1 MVDVVLVRPDDHL
14 VVGVRW
20 SGFTVSGTGP
30 AARLTASAE
39 ARILIT
45 LPPQHVGEETSP
57 PASGAPLQL
66 PVGSAGEAV
75 PVWRGVLSAPTR
87 LAFAV
92 APNTQIPLTAE
103 GILNAVVNNPLLV
116 LAGVPGSDDTAI
128 ELPWR
133 LVIAPHGR
141 SAAGTVVC
149 RHSARPV
156 SAEST
161 GLWRTRFVDAASAP
175 DATLL
180 DANLTL
186 QVADPVI
193 AGAADPVFGPNN
205 SIPLGQA
212 DRQRL
217 FTETANQPAR
227 VTRLE
232 LSTLGGTLNAA
243 AVFQNFEWEHRAVL
257 GRDMHV
263 RTLAKGAMYPLG
275 HRAEFLQVAER
286 IYDGDATSGGAAVL
300 RSVHVLT
307 IVEPVRHAPGDGP
320 IRRGF
325 PLGDLEVTRTV
336 FTDLAPPNWQ
346 KFPLPN
352 VGTVPTHFAPTT
364 LGGLTVQFPIACT
377 TSAGVLK
384 LNIPMLF
391 VADLRPAAESLT
403 DPGLAQRLATDYG
416 ATEVR
421 IPPTNI
427 DLVGAPADPQLPDA
441 ATATDAP
448 VNVDV
453 HEVHSLTIA
462 GVTDGLNLAD
472 GYRCKLTQF
481 ELALPALRAL
491 RGDDIHAIVAFA
503 NKYLQNGASEDVL
516 LEMLPDQIV
525 SIDFTHAADRS
536 GGLLKPSYITNAI
549 SRQLGPIDRFS
560 LPDPITKNINVESLF
575 PNPDA
580 TLLGFPL
587 KSLLTE
593 LKAPPEITSLS
604 IPTSAPEITS
614 LSVPTSAPEV
624 RMRWPKPGDAPVKL
638 TSVGP
643 FIAKPTT
650 TLDLTITIAPNKA
663 DTDCT
668 VNDFALELPPG
679 DNKVLR
685 LTFATMTFSQHDGK
699 SPSLE
704 VTGVKAEFLGDLAL
718 LQHLQEA
725 VEQAASGLPSSL
737 GAVGK
742 LIDVKPTGITVHYSL
757 AIPSIASGAFVMR
770 NMAFTTDIEVPFGP
784 SPLSIS
790 LAFATRANPFQ
801 LAVMMFGGT
810 GYIELELNRDGLK
823 RFEASL
829 EFGAFM
835 AVDFVVASGEVHAL
849 GGVRFV
855 LESGAVTIAGYLRV
869 GGSVEVLGLI
879 SISIELCLTLAYK
892 SEQQALVG
900 RATLVIEIDLTLWS
914 VKVELDSGEWKFA
927 GGAHTQRALF
937 AEDAAASTPD
947 TFGLWQAYR
956 GAFADLPLPTSPDAA
971 ALDTTVDDGTLP
983 Q

>member
-1 MVDVVLVRPDDHL
+1 MADVVLVRPDDHL

-30 AARLTASAE
+30 AARLTAGAE

-92 APNTQIPLTAE
+92 AQNTQIPLTAE
-103 GILNAVVNNPLLV
+103 GVLNAVVNNPLLV
-116 LAGVPGSDDTAI
+116 PAGVPGPDDTAI

-133 LVIAPHGR
+133 LVIAPRGR

-149 RHSARPV
+149 RHPARPV

-180 DANLTL
+180 DADLTL

-205 SIPLGQA
+205 FIPLRQA

-217 FTETANQPAR
+217 VTETANQPARAR

-232 LSTLGGTLNAA
+232 LSTLGGTLDAA
-243 AVFQNFEWEHRAVL
+243 GVFQNFEWEHRAVL

-275 HRAEFLQVAER
+275 HRAKFLQVAER
-286 IYDGDATSGGAAVL
+286 TYDSDVTAGGAAVL
-300 RSVHVLT
+300 RYVNVLT

-325 PLGDLEVTRTV
+325 PLGDVEVTRTV

-377 TSAGVLK
+377 TGAGVVK

-403 DPGLAQRLATDYG
+403 DPGLAQRLAADYG

-427 DLVGAPADPQLPDA
+427 DLVGAAADAQLPDE
-441 ATATDAP
+441 ATATDTP

-462 GVTDGLNLAD
+462 GVTEGLNLAD
-472 GYRCKLTQF
+472 GYRCRLSQF

-491 RGDDIHAIVAFA
+491 RGDDTHAIVAFA

-536 GGLLKPSYITNAI
+536 GGLLKPSYITNSI

-575 PNPDA
+575 PSPDA

-593 LKAPPEITSLS
+593 LKAPPEITSLP
-604 IPTSAPEITS
+604 I
-614 LSVPTSAPEV
+614 PTSAPEV

-650 TLDLTITIAPNKA
+650 TLDLNITIAPNKA
-663 DTDCT
+663 DTDC
-668 VNDFALELPPG
+668 VIKDFTLELPPG
-679 DNKVLR
+679 DKKVLR

-699 SPSLE
+699 SPSLD
-704 VTGVKAEFLGDLAL
+704 VTGVKAEFLGDLKL
-718 LQHLQEA
+718 LQQLQDA

-737 GAVGK
+737 GAVAK

-770 NMAFTTDIEVPFGP
+770 NMAFTTRIEVPFGP

-790 LAFATRANPFQ
+790 LAFAARANPFQ
-801 LAVMMFGGT
+801 LAVMMFDGT

-855 LESGAVTIAGYLRV
+855 LESSGAVTIAGYLRV

-879 SISIELCLTLAYK
+879 SVSIELCLTLAYK

-914 VKVELDSGEWKFA
+914 DKVELDSGEWKFA
-927 GGAHTQRALF
+927 GGAQQRALF
-937 AEDAAASTPD
+937 AEDVAASD
-947 TFGLWQAYR
+947 TFALWQAYR
-956 GAFADLPLPTSPDAA
+956 RAFADLPLPTSPDAA
-971 ALDTTVDDGTLP
+971 ALESPGITTSR
-983 Q
+983 

>member
-1 MVDVVLVRPDDHL
+1 MAGVVLVRPDDHL

-20 SGFTVSGTGP
+20 LGFTVSGTGP
-30 AARLTASAE
+30 AARLTAGTE

-66 PVGSAGEAV
+66 LVGSAGEAV

-103 GILNAVVNNPLLV
+103 GVLNAVVNNPLLV
-116 LAGVPGSDDTAI
+116 PAGVPGPDDTAI

-133 LVIAPHGR
+133 LVIAPRGR

-180 DANLTL
+180 DADLTL

-193 AGAADPVFGPNN
+193 AGAADPVFA
-205 SIPLGQA
+205 IPLPQA
-212 DRQRL
+212 DRQL
-217 FTETANQPAR
+217 LVTETANQPAR
-227 VTRLE
+227 LTRLE
-232 LSTLGGTLNAA
+232 LSTLGGTLAA
-243 AVFQNFEWEHRAVL
+243 AGVFQNFEWEHRAVL

-275 HRAEFLQVAER
+275 HRAKFLQVVER
-286 IYDGDATSGGAAVL
+286 IYDSDATAGGAAVL
-300 RSVHVLT
+300 RFVNVLT

-325 PLGDLEVTRTV
+325 PLGDVEITRTV
-336 FTDLAPPNWQ
+336 FTDLATPVWQ
-346 KFPLPN
+346 EFPLPN
-352 VGTVPTHFAPTT
+352 VGMVPTHFTPTT

-377 TSAGVLK
+377 TSAGVVK
-384 LNIPMLF
+384 LIIPMLF
-391 VADLRPAAESLT
+391 VADFRPAAESLT

-416 ATEVR
+416 ANEVR
-421 IPPTNI
+421 IPPTDI
-427 DLVGAPADPQLPDA
+427 DLVGAPADAQPPHA
-441 ATATDAP
+441 AAATDAP

-472 GYRCKLTQF
+472 DGYRCKLTQF

-491 RGDDIHAIVAFA
+491 RGDDTHAIVTFS
-503 NKYLQNGASEDVL
+503 NKYLQSGASEDVL
-516 LEMLPDQIV
+516 LEMLPDQKV
-525 SIDFTHAADRS
+525 PIDFTHAADRS

-549 SRQLGPIDRFS
+549 SRQFGPIDRFS

-575 PNPDA
+575 PSPDA

-593 LKAPPEITSLS
+593 LKAPPEITS
-604 IPTSAPEITS
+604 IPASA
-614 LSVPTSAPEV
+614 SAPEV
-624 RMRWPKPGDAPVKL
+624 RMRWPRPGDAPVNL
-638 TSVGP
+638 TSVEP
-643 FIAKPTT
+643 FVAKPTT

-663 DTDCT
+663 DTNC
-668 VNDFALELPPG
+668 VVKDFTLELPPG

-704 VTGVKAEFLGDLAL
+704 VTGVKAEFLGDLKL
-718 LQHLQEA
+718 LQQLQDA

-737 GAVGK
+737 GAVAK
-742 LIDVKPTGITVHYSL
+742 LIDVKPTGITVHYAL
-757 AIPSIASGAFVMR
+757 AIPSIACGAFVMR
-770 NMAFTTDIEVPFGP
+770 NMAFTTSIEVPFGP

-790 LAFATRANPFQ
+790 LAFAARANPFQ

-810 GYIELELNRDGLK
+810 GYVELELNRDGLK

-829 EFGAFM
+829 EFGAFV

-855 LESGAVTIAGYLRV
+855 MESSGAVTIAGYLRV

-879 SISIELCLTLAYK
+879 SVSIELCLTLAYK

-914 VKVELDSGEWKFA
+914 DKVELDSGEWKFA
-927 GGAHTQRALF
+927 GGAHMQRTLF
-937 AEDAAASTPD
+937 AAASAPD
-947 TFGLWQAYR
+947 TFALWQAYR
-956 GAFADLPLPTSPDAA
+956 RAFADLPPPTSPDAA
-971 ALDTTVDDGTLP
+971 ALESPAPPLVDDGRLP